1 MLVQN
6 INKLANLILY
16 LAWNIDTLYL
26 LKNTVAEHFI
36 SLLTY
41 IEMCWYPFWRKQDK
55 RQSKEE
61 FVIQ

>member
-26 LKNTVAEHFI
+26 LKNTVVEHFI

-41 IEMCWYPFWRKQDK
+41 IEMCSYPFWRNKTKDSQK
-55 RQSKEE
+55 KSL
-61 FVIQ
+61 

>member
-1 MLVQN
+1 MLAQN

-26 LKNTVAEHFI
+26 LKNTVVEHFI

-41 IEMCWYPFWRKQDK
+41 IEMCWYPFWRKQD

>member
-26 LKNTVAEHFI
+26 LKNTVVEHFI
-36 SLLTY
+36 SLLNY
-41 IEMCWYPFWRKQDK
+41 IEMCWYPFWWKQDK